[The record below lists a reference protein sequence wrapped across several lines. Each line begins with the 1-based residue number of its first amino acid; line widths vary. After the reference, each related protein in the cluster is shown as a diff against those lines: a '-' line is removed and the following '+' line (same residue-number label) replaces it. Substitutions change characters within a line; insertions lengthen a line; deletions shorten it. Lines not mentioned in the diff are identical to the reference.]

1 MVFGMRAS
9 AAHFAGA
16 SAFFLVINAICAALY
31 SAVFL
36 LWMQDVPHGLDIVF
50 LPFGALMLLTW
61 FYGWMVVPLVL
72 PAALLSQVAVYG
84 AEAFDALMVE
94 ALLLKL
100 VCCPFA
106 FAAFRLGG
114 IDARQGQMS
123 MNWRVLLLV
132 GLLASV
138 TIASVRHVYA
148 EWSRGLSGP
157 DMLRSMLGTV
167 IEDMIGL
174 MLVLFGLMLV
184 FRLLRRRFAIG

>member
-16 SAFFLVINAICAALY
+16 SAFFLVVNAICAALY
-31 SAVFL
+31 SAVYL
-36 LWMQDVPHGLDIVF
+36 LWMQDAPHGMDIVF
-50 LPFGALMLLTW
+50 LPFGALILLTW
-61 FYGWMVVPLVL
+61 FYGWIVVPLVL

-84 AEAFDALMVE
+84 AEALDALMVE
-94 ALLLKL
+94 TLLLKL
-100 VCCPFA
+100 VCFPFA

-114 IDARQGQMS
+114 IDARMGQMS

-138 TIASVRHVYA
+138 TIAIVRHVYA
-148 EWSRGLSGP
+148 EWSPGLSGP

-174 MLVLFGLMLV
+174 MLVLFGLMML